1 MSQAATAGQ
10 PAPEPNYGKVERPP
24 HVAPELVVDFNY
36 RDPIPPGEDNYIVLS
51 RLQQQGH
58 DVLWTPHN
66 GGHWIVTRGED
77 IRWVQENYQIFSH
90 EVFNIPRGMSRIIMP
105 PLTVDPPLHA
115 RYRAVFNPYFQPSK
129 VAAMREKARGL
140 AIELIEK
147 IGKQES
153 CELISE
159 FSSIL
164 PVMMFLGIVDLPVER
179 REEFLAWGHQ
189 FAFAKEQRDKDIG
202 LGKVLSYLNEVLQQR
217 YEKPGD
223 DLLSAIAGWRNN
235 PRFNCEAEVTGMA
248 ALIFFGGLDTV
259 NSAIAFMLRHL
270 AQSPAHRQRIIDDP
284 AVIPR
289 AVEEYLRRHGLSNT
303 GRLILED
310 VERKG
315 ATMKADEMIMV
326 PIGCSSIDERLYKN
340 AWDIDYD
347 RPELL
352 SDRGVPT
359 HNTFGNGPH
368 KCVGAP
374 LARAEMQIVL
384 EEWLKR
390 IPEFR
395 LDPDKPIRVHMD
407 SVPGIDEMH
416 LLIGA

>member
-1 MSQAATAGQ
+1 
-10 PAPEPNYGKVERPP
+10 
-24 HVAPELVVDFNY
+24 
-36 RDPIPPGEDNYIVLS
+36 
-51 RLQQQGH
+51 
-58 DVLWTPHN
+58 
-66 GGHWIVTRGED
+66 
-77 IRWVQENYQIFSH
+77 
-90 EVFNIPRGMSRIIMP
+90 
-105 PLTVDPPLHA
+105 
-115 RYRAVFNPYFQPSK
+115 
-129 VAAMREKARGL
+129 
-140 AIELIEK
+140 
-147 IGKQES
+147 
-153 CELISE
+153 
-159 FSSIL
+159 
-164 PVMMFLGIVDLPVER
+164 
-179 REEFLAWGHQ
+179 
-189 FAFAKEQRDKDIG
+189 
-202 LGKVLSYLNEVLQQR
+202 
-217 YEKPGD
+217 
-223 DLLSAIAGWRNN
+223 
-235 PRFNCEAEVTGMA
+235 
-248 ALIFFGGLDTV
+248 
-259 NSAIAFMLRHL
+259 MLRHL

-284 AVIPR
+284 AIIPR

-347 RPELL
+347 RPELMT
-352 SDRGVPT
+352 DKGVPT

-384 EEWLKR
+384 EEWLQR
-390 IPEFR
+390 IPDFR